1 MCEKRGERGRCSVA
15 GFSWIGGRIYRVDN
29 AVERKEGID
38 GRVSRDRQMQR
49 KEPNRLYYMMSAA
62 DSSPKKA
69 LLSWVDATVRGAS
82 LLSIS
87 ISTAWVCC
95 GLVP

>member
-38 GRVSRDRQMQR
+38 GRSEEGTSELGRC
-49 KEPNRLYYMMSAA
+49 
-62 DSSPKKA
+62 DSPRS
-69 LLSWVDATVRGAS
+69 
-82 LLSIS
+82 
-87 ISTAWVCC
+87 
-95 GLVP
+95 